1 MLDFKRK
8 QMAAVGLS
16 QLQGNIVD
24 FLRRHFPEETAAM
37 PVETLH
43 ANVAGLIEQCR
54 KRGLTSQRAIAAY
67 ALSAFVCGSDTV
79 ATDPALTQLLS
90 DRRTPADERGRLV
103 EIWLANTWQQY
114 DLQTS
119 EPA

>member
-1 MLDFKRK
+1 MLNFKRK
-8 QMAAVGLS
+8 QMAAIGQV
-16 QLQGNIVD
+16 QLHANIVD
-24 FLRRHFPEETAAM
+24 FLRRHFPEDAAALADGELETRTG
-37 PVETLH
+37 E
-43 ANVAGLIEQCR
+43 LIEQCR

-79 ATDPALTQLLS
+79 ATDLALTRLLS